1 MRSLNL
7 SKSSQAISFTHFE
20 QYRVTNKP
28 LFQSMFVIFYM
39 GETAS
44 KEYILG
50 VGGMTCNGCANNV
63 KTALSAVAGVS
74 AVNIDLDGAKATVNA
89 EVDNQE
95 VLEVAV
101 TNAGYSIHEPGA
113 ALDLLQTI
121 SSPKLPEFNWSD
133 GSVWKQSAHNTKWC
147 LIGCSIGEFGT
158 LAYYS
163 SSGIA
168 SDLELYSNIW
178 YFYAILP
185 LINGLI
191 TSVMLETGILMRG
204 QMDFRNALSTAL
216 GMSFISML
224 MMEIAMEITD
234 LLFTNGEL
242 GMSPLAIPFMLIVGF
257 MTPWPYNYWRL
268 KKYGQAC
275 H

>member
-1 MRSLNL
+1 M
-7 SKSSQAISFTHFE
+7 A
-20 QYRVTNKP
+20 
-28 LFQSMFVIFYM
+28 
-39 GETAS
+39 ETSS

-63 KTALSAVAGVS
+63 KNALSSVSGVS
-74 AVNIDLDGAKATVNA
+74 KVDVDLDGSKATVNT
-89 EVDNQE
+89 DGTSNQE
-95 VLEVAV
+95 ILEAAVA
-101 TNAGYSIHEPGA
+101 NAGYSIHEPGA
-113 ALDLLQTI
+113 SLDLLQNL
-121 SSPKLPEFNWSD
+121 SPPKAMEFNWSD
-133 GSVWKQSAHNTKWC
+133 GSVWKQAAHNTKWC

-163 SSGIA
+163 SSGIT
-168 SDLELYSNIW
+168 SGLELYSNIW

-185 LINGLI
+185 LINGLV
-191 TSVMLETGILMRG
+191 TSVMLETAILMRG
-204 QMDFRNALSTAL
+204 QMDFRNALSTAF

-234 LLFTNGEL
+234 LLFTEGEL
-242 GMSPLAIPFMLIVGF
+242 GLMPIAIPFMLIVGF
-257 MTPWPYNYWRL
+257 LTPWPYNYWRL

>member
-1 MRSLNL
+1 
-7 SKSSQAISFTHFE
+7 
-20 QYRVTNKP
+20 
-28 LFQSMFVIFYM
+28 M

-63 KTALSAVAGVS
+63 KTALAAVAGVS
-74 AVNIDLDGAKATVNA
+74 EVNIDLEGAKATVNA

-95 VLEVAV
+95 ILEVAV
-101 TNAGYSIHEPGA
+101 TSAGYSIHEPGA
-113 ALDLLQTI
+113 TLDLLQTI
-121 SSPKLPEFNWSD
+121 SPKLPEFNWSD

-158 LAYYS
+158 LAAYSAYNIAVTMGTNWYYF
-163 SSGIA
+163 
-168 SDLELYSNIW
+168 LL
-178 YFYAILP
+178 ILP

-191 TSVMLETGILMRG
+191 TSVMLETGILMKN

-224 MMEIAMEITD
+224 MMEIAMELTD
-234 LLFTNGEL
+234 LLFTEGKL
-242 GMSPLAIPFMLIVGF
+242 GLMWIAIPFMLVVGF
-257 MTPWPYNYWRL
+257 LTPWPYNYWRL